1 MVKDPPQIVLN
12 ITLNIFCNASL
23 LTMEYVQI
31 RVNCRSTLG
40 MLAGMTISNLTTEG
54 FFDLNSSICL
64 GMIAWPET
72 IFLTDNGF
80 FRPPATLAL
89 TVSPLGV
96 SRDFVWNETR
106 SISFSQGLRFQKS

>member
-1 MVKDPPQIVLN
+1 MFLKCAMLLVTSEILLN
-12 ITLNIFCNASL
+12 QFNYFHFSL
-23 LTMEYVQI
+23 
-31 RVNCRSTLG
+31 
-40 MLAGMTISNLTTEG
+40 TISNLTTEG

>member
-1 MVKDPPQIVLN
+1 MFLKCAMLLVTSEILLN
-12 ITLNIFCNASL
+12 QFNYFHFFL
-23 LTMEYVQI
+23 
-31 RVNCRSTLG
+31 
-40 MLAGMTISNLTTEG
+40 TISNLTTEG